1 MTESE
6 FDELLRRALLQA
18 VREDFAEVLQDETP
32 DEEQEFS
39 PGYLRRRSKL
49 LAHPFSYARRK
60 LRPAWQKTLRAAAC
74 LVLAV
79 GIAAGALAM
88 VSPEA
93 FARVQ
98 RVIVE
103 WFETHTDFRF
113 TGDVEA
119 DIGEWRP
126 TYLPEGLWDESVE
139 KQNNTTAIEY
149 TSQNNEFISFYYAPQ
164 ERGGALSANNEEL
177 KYIPIMINGCSAFVF
192 KSTDASKATIIVWN
206 DKTSQVSFRIFSRI
220 DCDELIQVAESI
232 VQTK

>member
-113 TGDVEA
+113 TGDVVH

-126 TYLPEGLWDESVE
+126 TYLPNGVWEEDVQTVNS
-139 KQNNTTAIEY
+139 TTTIEY
-149 TSQNNEFISFYYAPQ
+149 ISRSNEYIWFYYLPGKQGLALGTNNEDLEYSPIS
-164 ERGGALSANNEEL
+164 
-177 KYIPIMINGCSAFVF
+177 INGCSAFVF
-192 KSTDASKATIIVWN
+192 KATDTNKATVIVWN
-206 DKTSQVSFRIFSRI
+206 DEIRQISFELISKI
-220 DCDELIQVAESI
+220 DYDELIQVAESI
-232 VQTK
+232 EQIE